1 MMLGILHHMK
11 SFNVRHVQHHLAAVL
26 ADVERGEVIE
36 VHRRGRPVARIVPL
50 PCVAPR
56 IADWSQA
63 GNRLL
68 TAYPAPVG
76 GVTAAQAIVD
86 GRGDR

>member
-1 MMLGILHHMK
+1 MLGILHYMK

-26 ADVERGEVIE
+26 ADVEGGEVIE
-36 VHRRGRPVARIVPL
+36 VRRRGRPVARIVPL
-50 PCVAPR
+50 PCVASR
-56 IADWSQA
+56 TVDWSQA
-63 GNRLL
+63 GKRLL
-68 TAYPAPVG
+68 TVYPTPVG

>member
-1 MMLGILHHMK
+1 MLGILHYMK

-26 ADVERGEVIE
+26 ADVEGGEVIE
-36 VHRRGRPVARIVPL
+36 VRRRGRPVARIVPL
-50 PCVAPR
+50 PSVAPR
-56 IADWSQA
+56 TADWSRA

-68 TAYPAPVG
+68 TVYPTPVG
-76 GVTAAQAIVD
+76 GVTAAQAVVN

>member
-1 MMLGILHHMK
+1 MLGILHYMK

-26 ADVERGEVIE
+26 ADVEGGEVIE
-36 VHRRGRPVARIVPL
+36 VRRRGRPVARIVPL
-50 PCVAPR
+50 PSAASR
-56 IADWSQA
+56 TADWSQA

-68 TAYPAPVG
+68 TVYPTPVG
-76 GVTAAQAIVD
+76 GVTAAQAIAD